1 MRYYICKKNSY
12 YKKSK
17 KLISIIKSEK
27 NKKLDKFSTFKSF
40 SIRVSKSK
48 KALKKILIELKK
60 NNKKII
66 SYGATYK
73 STTVFNY
80 CNINTKLID
89 YVTDTTINKQGRY
102 TPGMHIPVI
111 SPEEGINEK
120 VDYAF
125 LGAWN
130 FKKEI
135 FKKEKKLIKKK
146 LRFITHVPWPRIITA

>member
-1 MRYYICKKNSY
+1 
-12 YKKSK
+12 
-17 KLISIIKSEK
+17 
-27 NKKLDKFSTFKSF
+27 
-40 SIRVSKSK
+40 
-48 KALKKILIELKK
+48 
-60 NNKKII
+60 
-66 SYGATYK
+66 
-73 STTVFNY
+73 
-80 CNINTKLID
+80 
-89 YVTDTTINKQGRY
+89 
-102 TPGMHIPVI
+102 MHIPVI